1 MRAKLLVGNLLAV
14 LLVGILSWFLVHRN
28 ASDALV
34 TDLEPSVRRATDL
47 VAAVRAQDGEQFT
60 EAVETVSHRADLLA
74 VFSVGSE
81 SDQRDAAFTV
91 AEAITQQIAAQLPRR
106 GRPAELVA
114 ILTAEGRV
122 IARNSE
128 RRLDAGR
135 NLAQEYPAV
144 AAALATPRG
153 RMVRDFVR
161 YGSQGWMEVVVAPV
175 LQGDQIRGGLMVGY
189 TVADSAAR
197 ADADRIG
204 VHVGFLMREGDACH
218 VQSLSAGQQREK
230 EQLRAWCNAANL
242 QTLLRSPRQRINL
255 ILGEEQYLAMVVP
268 MPGVHTAGSAGAIV
282 LASVTAARR
291 PAGDVAFPAL
301 LVTLLGLLLVV
312 GYNITVAQYY
322 EKPIEQ
328 IEESLLK
335 VLNGDRDHRIN
346 VEHPEL
352 GGIVYRINQLLA
364 EFTEDEG
371 SGNGSS

>member
-14 LLVGILSWFLVHRN
+14 LLVGILSWFLVSRN

-34 TDLEPSVRRATDL
+34 TGLEPSVRRATDL
-47 VAAVRAQDGEQFT
+47 VAAVHAQDGDQLAD
-60 EAVETVSHRADLLA
+60 AVEAASRQADLAAVLA
-74 VFSVGSE
+74 VGSE
-81 SDQRDAAFTV
+81 SEQREAAFTV
-91 AEAITQQIAAQLPRR
+91 AEGMTQQIGAQLPRR

-114 ILTAEGRV
+114 ILSADGRV

-135 NLAQEYPAV
+135 NVAQEFPAV
-144 AAALATPRG
+144 AAALAAPRG
-153 RMVRDFVR
+153 RIVRDYIR
-161 YGSQGWMEVVVAPV
+161 YGSQGWMEVAAAPI
-175 LQGDQIRGGLMVGY
+175 LQGDQVRGGLLVGY
-189 TVADSAAR
+189 SLADSAAR
-197 ADADRIG
+197 ADSDRIG

-218 VQSLSAGQQREK
+218 VQSLSAGQQAEK
-230 EQLRAWCNAANL
+230 EQLRAWCNQSNL
-242 QTLLRSPRQRINL
+242 QTLLRGARQRIDL
-255 ILGEEQYLAMVVP
+255 TLGGEQYLAMVVP

-291 PAGDVAFPAL
+291 PSGDVAFPAL
-301 LVTLLGLLLVV
+301 LVTLLGVLLVV
-312 GYNITVAQYY
+312 GYNAAVAQYY

-352 GGIVYRINQLLA
+352 GGIVYRVNQLLA
-364 EFTEDEG
+364 EFTEDESSGGGG
-371 SGNGSS
+371 S